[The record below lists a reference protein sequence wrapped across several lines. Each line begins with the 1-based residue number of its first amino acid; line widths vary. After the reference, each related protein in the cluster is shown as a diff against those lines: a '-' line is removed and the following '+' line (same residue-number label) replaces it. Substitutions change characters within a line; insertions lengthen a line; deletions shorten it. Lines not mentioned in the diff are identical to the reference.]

1 ISSWFGAQKP
11 HKKPDICLQLPILH
25 LAEKRLVQPGAS
37 IYAAKTSAAS
47 GTRHWWSGKKPLAV
61 KASRSDP
68 VPPKS
73 LRSRSSG
80 DWLLLVGC
88 VQRICMKIPIVIAHE
103 ISPNFYIAY
112 LT

>member
-1 ISSWFGAQKP
+1 M
-11 HKKPDICLQLPILH
+11 D
-25 LAEKRLVQPGAS
+25 
-37 IYAAKTSAAS
+37 AAKTSAAS
-47 GTRHWWSGKKPLAV
+47 GARHWWSVKKPLAV

-88 VQRICMKIPIVIAHE
+88 VRRICMKYRLLSHTKYP
-103 ISPNFYIAY
+103 
-112 LT
+112 LTP

>member
-1 ISSWFGAQKP
+1 MSRM
-11 HKKPDICLQLPILH
+11 D
-25 LAEKRLVQPGAS
+25 
-37 IYAAKTSAAS
+37 AAKTSAAS